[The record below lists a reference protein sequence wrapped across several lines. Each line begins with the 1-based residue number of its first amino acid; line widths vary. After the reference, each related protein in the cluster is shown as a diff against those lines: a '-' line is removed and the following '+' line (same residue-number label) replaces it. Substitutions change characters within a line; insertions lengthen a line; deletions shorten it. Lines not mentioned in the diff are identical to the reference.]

1 MLKLFSQTG
10 LRYLWLAVLAFVLD
24 QLSKNWIVDNIETYQ
39 AVQITSFFNLT
50 HVFNYG
56 AAFSFLSD
64 AGGWQRWFFT
74 IIAFGVSGLIL
85 WWLKQTT
92 KQQVILPIAFCLIL
106 GGALGNAYDRLL
118 HGYVIDFLVVYY
130 QDWYWPAF
138 NIADS
143 SIFLGAALLIVEMF
157 INKEQK
163 ND

>member
-1 MLKLFSQTG
+1 MRKLFSQTG
-10 LRYLWLAVLAFVLD
+10 MRFLWLSVLGFVLD
-24 QLSKNWIVDNIETYQ
+24 QLSKNWIVDNIEAYQ
-39 AVQITSFFNLT
+39 AIQITTFFNIT
-50 HVFNYG
+50 HVYNYG
-56 AAFSFLSD
+56 AAFSFLSE

-92 KQQVILPIAFCLIL
+92 KEQVILPIAFCLIL

-143 SIFLGAALLIVEMF
+143 SIFLGATLLIVEMF

-163 ND
+163 K

>member
-1 MLKLFSQTG
+1 MRKLFSQTG
-10 LRYLWLAVLAFVLD
+10 MRFLWLSVLGFVLD
-24 QLSKNWIVDNIETYQ
+24 QLSKNWIVDNIEAYQ
-39 AVQITSFFNLT
+39 AIQITTFFNIT
-50 HVFNYG
+50 HVYNYG

-74 IIAFGVSGLIL
+74 IIAFGVSALIL

-92 KQQVILPIAFCLIL
+92 KEQVILPIAFCLIL

-143 SIFLGAALLIVEMF
+143 SIFLGATLLIVEMF

-163 ND
+163 K